1 MQIAFCMQYLQKAG
15 GEEEERM
22 RLPGMEGV
30 VS

>member
-1 MQIAFCMQYLQKAG
+1 MQYLQKAG